1 MAITRRELMARLVA
15 GAGVASAQ
23 DRTANSP
30 KVRLTPAISIHSEQF
45 PKIGYDELGGIL
57 RTLGFDG
64 CVISVGATGHVTPA
78 HADLDL
84 MRFIEATTGS
94 GVDVPALATTFTSPS
109 NPTVQLAFAVG
120 NEMGIPVFRPGE
132 WKYGEAP
139 DLEKRTAEVQ
149 REVLGFASL
158 GNQAQMAI
166 ALHNGAGD
174 AFGASL
180 WDIQAMI
187 RGVNPRVI
195 GYDFDIGYAT
205 AHGGVAGAD
214 AALRMVL
221 PRLKMTTARD
231 CFWSKAPE
239 GGWKLTEC
247 PLGEGMVDWPR
258 FFAALARAHFT
269 GPILLAVD
277 YGTTDELAP
286 MRKDLEF
293 LTKQRAAAY
302 GRGRG
307 GGDAC

>member
-1 MAITRRELMARLVA
+1 MAITRRELMAGLTA
-15 GAGVASAQ
+15 GAGMVSAQ

-64 CVISVGATGHVTPA
+64 CVISVGPTGHVTPA

-94 GVDVPALATTFTSPS
+94 GVDVPALATTFTSTS
-109 NPTVQLAFAVG
+109 NATVRLAFAVG
-120 NEMGIPVFRPGE
+120 NEMGIPIFRPGD
-132 WKYGEAP
+132 WKYGDAP
-139 DLEKRTAEVQ
+139 DMEQRIAAVQ
-149 REVLGFASL
+149 REVMGFASL
-158 GNQAQMAI
+158 GGQAQMAI

-180 WDIQAMI
+180 WDIQMTI
-187 RGVNPRVI
+187 RGVNQRLI

-205 AHGGVAGAD
+205 AHGGAAGAD
-214 AALRMVL
+214 AALRMAL
-221 PRLKMTTARD
+221 PRLKMATARD
-231 CFWSKAPE
+231 CFWSKMAD

-258 FFAALARAHFT
+258 FFAALARVRFT

-277 YGTTDELAP
+277 YGVTDELGP
-286 MRKDLEF
+286 IRKDLEF
-293 LTKQRAAAY
+293 LKKQRAAVF
-302 GRGRG
+302 GPG
-307 GGDAC
+307 